1 MFEFIEQLEPAFET
15 LTKSYK
21 AIHDRIYNL
30 DQTTIVDDCL
40 VIENEIEGADLDQLN
55 ELEVKAIAQNDL
67 IAETLASSEVQ
78 FSVATE

>member
-1 MFEFIEQLEPAFET
+1 MFEFEDQLVPAFET

-21 AIHDRIYNL
+21 AIHDGIYNL

-40 VIENEIEGADLDQLN
+40 DIENDTEGADLDQLN
-55 ELEVKAIAQNDL
+55 ELKAKAIAQNDL

-78 FSVATE
+78 FLAATQ

>member
-1 MFEFIEQLEPAFET
+1 VPVFET

-21 AIHDRIYNL
+21 AIHDGIYNL

-55 ELEVKAIAQNDL
+55 ELKIKAIA
-67 IAETLASSEVQ
+67 
-78 FSVATE
+78 

>member
-1 MFEFIEQLEPAFET
+1 MFEFVDQLEPAFET

-21 AIHDRIYNL
+21 AIHDGIYNL

-40 VIENEIEGADLDQLN
+40 VIENDTEGADLDLLN
-55 ELEVKAIAQNDL
+55 ELKAKAIAQNDL

-78 FSVATE
+78 FSAATQ